1 MTAYFAD
8 GTSESGAVLVGVDG
22 AKSLSRRYLGPE
34 MSMLSAKLPFC
45 NVGVTTRVS
54 GEKIRNLREQVDP
67 LMFRA
72 THPESGVSMW
82 WASSFDLI
90 LSLLL
95 FIFSLPSPSTLP
107 S

>member
-1 MTAYFAD
+1 
-8 GTSESGAVLVGVDG
+8 
-22 AKSLSRRYLGPE
+22 
-34 MSMLSAKLPFC
+34 
-45 NVGVTTRVS
+45 
-54 GEKIRNLREQVDP
+54 
-67 LMFRA
+67 
-72 THPESGVSMW
+72 MW